1 MAKLELTVEEAALC
15 GITGVRAF
23 LRARTHLADGELT
36 DARWDPTTGHAQAR
50 LDPGQGG
57 TVTAAVT
64 TNAEGLV
71 VAVDGDCSCGK
82 HSCAHPY
89 ALVLQTVILATPTI
103 PQQRQASLAAPT
115 ANWEKSLS
123 ALVTRVAPA
132 VTAAPPARATVGLQF
147 ELVKAGTASGGQ
159 TGRVALRPVLP
170 GQTGWV
176 RSGISWSSVN
186 YAGHGRSPEAKRHR
200 RLLGEI
206 MMLSTV
212 DSDRYGYYSPPAM
225 IFLDEFESR
234 RIWDLLAEADD
245 AGLPLVQPGKYGR
258 PVIVGRQPARLS
270 VQVDRVDDDL
280 IVQPVLLA
288 DGVPVGTEFSVLVGR
303 PAHGIAWWG
312 ERGGVEPQPR
322 DRVLR
327 LAPLSNPVSPAAAK
341 ALSGAAIRV
350 PAADEERFFAQAYPE
365 LLKQVE
371 VVAAGPAVHLPP
383 VSPPTL
389 TLAVTPMPHQTL
401 SIHWQ
406 WVRAI
411 GAHRQAEPLWTTG
424 TGGYAASRR
433 DGDAG
438 PRDAVVAQVTELT
451 AKAVPEAIES
461 TPNGPR
467 LAALATL
474 GGDAMIRLLSEVVPR
489 LADIDGVDVIESTD
503 EPVPAYREAD
513 EAPVIRF
520 AGTDSAGFDGTD
532 SLGQHDWFDLSV
544 QVSVGGEQVVF
555 DQLFTA
561 LAQDRQY
568 LILPSGVYFSLDRPE
583 FAQLRELIDE
593 SRALED
599 RPPGVL
605 RVGRFQAGL
614 WAELAELGEIT
625 GQAAAWQRAVRELA
639 TAGAAVDHQV
649 PEEVRAELR
658 PYQLDGF
665 RWLAALREHQ
675 LGGILADDMGLG
687 KTLQALALIR
697 HARADV
703 PFLVIAPASVIH
715 NWVAEAAR
723 FTPDLTVRAV
733 TQTVARRGV
742 ELAEAAAGADVVVTS
757 YTLLR
762 LEFDDYQALGWAGL
776 ILDEAQFVKN
786 HQSQSHRCAKLLPAP
801 FKLAITGTPM
811 ENNLLELW
819 ALCSIT
825 APGLFPRLDRF
836 TDYYRTPI
844 ERDRDGDRLAQL
856 RRRIRPLM
864 LRRRKADVA
873 ADLPEKQEQ
882 VLELDLDRKHRRIY
896 QAYLQ
901 RERQKVLGL
910 LGDLEKNRF
919 EIFRSLTLLRQAS
932 LDVALVDPKH
942 QGVPSTK
949 LDVLADQIT
958 NLVAEGHRT
967 LVFSQFTRFLG
978 AARDR
983 LVAAGF
989 RCAYLDGSTSD
1000 RAGVIAEFK
1009 RGDADV
1015 FLISLKA
1022 GGFGLNLTEADYC
1035 ILLDPWWN
1043 PATEAQAVDRAHRIG
1058 QTSNVMVY
1066 RMVAKDTI
1074 EEKVMALKQRKAE
1087 LFSSVLDGGEFASA
1101 QLSAADIR
1109 DLLDLD

>member
-1 MAKLELTVEEAALC
+1 MAKLKLTVEEAALC
-15 GITGVRAF
+15 EIVGVRGF
-23 LRARTHLADGELT
+23 LRARTHLAHGELT
-36 DARWDPTTGHAQAR
+36 GARWDPSTGHAQAR
-50 LDPGQGG
+50 LDAGPAG

-64 TNAEGLV
+64 TDDEGLLV
-71 VAVDGDCSCGK
+71 SVDGACSCGQE
-82 HSCAHPY
+82 SCAHPY
-89 ALVLQTVILATPTI
+89 ALVLQTVIGTPTV
-103 PQQRQASLAAPT
+103 PQQRQGSGATT
-115 ANWEKSLS
+115 ATWEKSLS
-123 ALVTRVAPA
+123 ALVSHVAPA
-132 VTAAPPARATVGLQF
+132 VTAAPQQATVGLQF
-147 ELVKAGTASGGQ
+147 ELVKPGAAGGGHA
-159 TGRVALRPVLP
+159 GRIALRPVLP
-170 GQTGWV
+170 GQNGWV
-176 RSGISWSSVN
+176 RSGISWSNVQ
-186 YAGHGRSPEAKRHR
+186 YAGYGRSPESKRHR
-200 RLLGEI
+200 QLLGEI
-206 MMLSTV
+206 LTLSMV
-212 DSDRYGYYSPPAM
+212 DADRYGYYSPPTT
-225 IFLDEFESR
+225 IFLDAFASR
-234 RIWDLLAEADD
+234 RIWDLLAEADE
-245 AGLPLVQPGKYGR
+245 AGLPLVQPGKYAR
-258 PVIVGRQPARLS
+258 PVVVGRQPARLS
-270 VQVDRVDDDL
+270 VQVDRTDEDL

-288 DGVPVGTEFSVLVGR
+288 DGVPVAAEFSVFVGR

-327 LAPLSNPVSPAAAK
+327 LAPLSGAVSPAAAK
-341 ALSGAAIRV
+341 ALAGAAIRV
-350 PAADEERFFAQAYPE
+350 PAADEARFFERFYPE

-371 VVAAGPAVHLPP
+371 VVAAGPAVRLPP

-389 TLAVTPMPHQTL
+389 TLAVTPLPGQAL
-401 SIHWQ
+401 SVHWQ
-406 WVRAI
+406 WIRAI
-411 GAHRQAEPLWTTG
+411 GAHRQAEPLWAAG
-424 TGGYAASRR
+424 PRGYA
-433 DGDAG
+433 D
-438 PRDAVVAQVTELT
+438 PRDAVVNQVTEVT

-461 TPNGPR
+461 TPSGPR

-474 GGDAMIRLLSEVVPR
+474 SGDAMIRFLSEVVPR
-489 LADIDGVDVIESTD
+489 IADIDGVDVVESTD
-503 EPVPAYREAD
+503 ESIPDYREAD

-520 AGTDSAGFDGTD
+520 AGTDHAGE
-532 SLGQHDWFDLSV
+532 HDWFDLSV

-568 LILPSGVYFSLDRPE
+568 LILPSGTYFSLDRPE

-599 RPPGVL
+599 RPPGLL
-605 RVGRFQAGL
+605 RVGRFQVGL

-639 TAGAAVDHQV
+639 AAGAAVDHQV

-697 HARADV
+697 HARADG
-703 PFLVIAPASVIH
+703 PFLVVAPASVIH
-715 NWVAEAAR
+715 NWVNEAAR

-733 TQTVARRGV
+733 TQTTARRGM
-742 ELAEAAAGADVVVTS
+742 ELAEAAAGADIVVTS

-762 LEFDDYQALGWAGL
+762 LEFDDYQALDWAGL

-786 HQSQSHRCAKLLPAP
+786 HQSQSHRCAKLLSAP

-844 ERDRDGDRLAQL
+844 EKDHDGDRLAQL

-864 LRRRKADVA
+864 LRRRKAEVA

-949 LDVLADQIT
+949 LDVLVEQIT

-989 RCAYLDGSTSD
+989 RCGYLDGSTGN
-1000 RAGVIAEFK
+1000 RAAVIAEFK
-1009 RGDADV
+1009 GGTADV

-1101 QLSAADIR
+1101 QLSAADIE
-1109 DLLDLD
+1109 DLLG